1 MKGSFISYFKN
12 APEVSSGKRLLLI
25 FLGVLLFISLVAFG
39 PIMALQYTVFNPDC
53 VASYVNDIDVS
64 ALAHD
69 WLKANMA
76 PKNPV
81 LAKGVELLIINFEPQ
96 IKEQMR
102 SCVRNTDAFILDR
115 LKKGKLLETVI
126 AQRPLV
132 DDLAANI
139 QAVMNLPVLSPAFE
153 ALGMNA
159 DSLQKYIDVKQ
170 INGYFDMLEQL
181 AALKDIVA
189 TADTIYVPLI
199 IFTLAL
205 IIAVKLIARKP
216 RFIAGELGL
225 IFAICGALQLFITL
239 PVNSIGRSAISQFN
253 LPALIQNWLL
263 RMVGDYSNIVMIY
276 GGVLLVCGIVLIV
289 VYYVLKP
296 RRLESIKT
304 A

>member
-1 MKGSFISYFKN
+1 MGYFTN

-25 FLGVLLFISLVAFG
+25 FLGVLLFLSLVAFG
-39 PIMALQYTVFNPDC
+39 PILALQLTVFNPDC
-53 VASYVNDIDVS
+53 IASYVDDVDVS
-64 ALAHD
+64 AVAHD

-126 AQRPLV
+126 AQRPLINN
-132 DDLAANI
+132 LSSNI
-139 QAVMNLPVLSPAFE
+139 QAVMNLPVLSPVFE

-159 DSLQKYIDVKQ
+159 ESLQKYIDVKQ
-170 INGYFDMLEQL
+170 INGYFDMLEQV

-205 IIAVKLIARKP
+205 IIAIKLIARKP

-225 IFAICGALQLFITL
+225 IFAICGALQFFSVL
-239 PVNSIGRSAISQFN
+239 PVYGIGSSAISQFN
-253 LPALIQNWLL
+253 LPSLIQNWLL
-263 RMVGDYSNIVMIY
+263 RMVGDYTNIVMIY
-276 GGVLLVCGIVLIV
+276 GGVLLFCGIALIV
-289 VYYVLKP
+289 VYYIFKS
-296 RRLESIKT
+296 RAAGIK
-304 A
+304 AA